1 MEVLAAWN
9 FKGFSLSVWEAESE
23 PFAVA
28 ESGLGVAEWALF
40 PVEFPASAELVAES
54 GRVGNAPASGRGSC
68 ARVRE
73 PPSRAELVPLSR
85 EFACRREEEA
95 SPGLCP
101 EVVDPTAGLRSG
113 LVPGWVFPPLLS
125 WFVVGEL
132 GVFSPGWGVGL
143 VPGWVFPPLS
153 L

>member
-1 MEVLAAWN
+1 MPVRPATARPTENTAREEERIHCWAACLVEVLAAWN
-9 FKGFSLSVWEAESE
+9 FKGFSLSVWEVESE

-40 PVEFPASAELVAES
+40 PAEFPASAELAAGP
-54 GRVGNAPASGRGSC
+54 GRVGKAPASGRGSC
-68 ARVRE
+68 VRVRE
-73 PPSRAELVPLSR
+73 PLSRVALVPPSR

-95 SPGLCP
+95 CPGLCP

-113 LVPGWVFPPLLS
+113 LVPGWVFPS
-125 WFVVGEL
+125 
-132 GVFSPGWGVGL
+132 
-143 VPGWVFPPLS
+143 LS